1 MRLHARV
8 IALAVLLSAAAAIT
22 LAQQPEIT
30 HAQLTAKSADHGL
43 AAELDALKREG
54 APVWVGYSVPVVDK
68 FSSGWSSDRVAYLE
82 GNPSS
87 GGGNSGDGNRP
98 SFDHAVI
105 LLRVAGDGVEKV
117 RVESPDR
124 QLDGGGL
131 RFVWL
136 NNVAVDD
143 SVNALTSLAKQDST
157 RRLRDSSVLA
167 IAIHRTSAAT
177 QSLIA
182 LAAPGNDRELREK
195 AAFWLA
201 NERGHDGFVAIQR
214 FAREDSD
221 PAFREKLAFDL
232 NLSKDP
238 DAVKELV
245 RMAHSD
251 TSPGVRKQAQFWM
264 AQRGGKLVAGD
275 LHEMAENDP
284 EAGIRKSAVFAISQL
299 PGDEATTQLIQL
311 AKTGKDPGVR
321 KQAVF
326 WLGQSKDPRALDY
339 LTELI
344 QH

>member
-1 MRLHARV
+1 MCLHTRV
-8 IALAVLLSAAAAIT
+8 VALAVLFSAAVT

-30 HAQLTAKSADHGL
+30 HAQLTTKSVDHGL
-43 AAELDALKREG
+43 AAELDVLKREG
-54 APVWVGYSVPVVDK
+54 TPVWVGYSIPVVDK

-82 GNPSS
+82 GKPSS
-87 GGGNSGDGNRP
+87 GEGNSGDGNRP

-105 LLRVAGDGVEKV
+105 LLRIESGGVEKV

-131 RFVWL
+131 HFEWL

-143 SVNALTSLAKQDST
+143 SVNALSGVVKQDST
-157 RRLRDSSVLA
+157 KKLRDGAVFA
-167 IAIHRTSAAT
+167 IAIHQTPAAT

-182 LAAPGNDRELREK
+182 FTAPANDRELREK

-201 NERGHDGFVAIQR
+201 NERGNDGFVAIQR
-214 FAREDSD
+214 LAREDSD
-221 PAFREKLAFDL
+221 AVFREKLAFDL
-232 NLSKDP
+232 NLSKEP

-251 TSPGVRKQAQFWM
+251 AAPGVRKQAQFWM

-275 LHEMAENDP
+275 LHDIAENDP
-284 EAGIRKSAVFAISQL
+284 EAGIRKSAVFAISRL
-299 PGDEATTQLIQL
+299 PSDEATIQLIQL

-344 QH
+344 QR

>member
-1 MRLHARV
+1 MHSHARV
-8 IALAVLLSAAAAIT
+8 IALAVLLSAAAVT
-22 LAQQPEIT
+22 LAQQPET
-30 HAQLTAKSADHGL
+30 NHAQLTAKSSDHGL
-43 AAELDALKREG
+43 AAELDALKHEG
-54 APVWVGYSVPVVDK
+54 TPVWVGYSFPVVDK
-68 FSSGWSSDRVAYLE
+68 FSSGGSSDRVSYLE
-82 GNPSS
+82 GRPSS
-87 GGGNSGDGNRP
+87 ADGNNGDGNRA

-105 LLRVAGDGVEKV
+105 LLRIAGGGVEKV

-143 SVNALTSLAKQDST
+143 SVSALSGIAKQDSMKK
-157 RRLRDSSVLA
+157 LHDGAVFA
-167 IAIHRTSAAT
+167 IAIHRTPAAT
-177 QSLIA
+177 QSLVA
-182 LAAPGNDRELREK
+182 LTAPGNDRELREK

-214 FAREDSD
+214 LAREDSD

-232 NLSKDP
+232 NLSKEP

-245 RMAHSD
+245 RMAHND

-284 EAGIRKSAVFAISQL
+284 EAGIRKSAVFAISRL
-299 PGDEATTQLIQL
+299 PSDEATTQLIQL

-344 QH
+344 QR

>member
-1 MRLHARV
+1 MRLHVRIVA
-8 IALAVLLSAAAAIT
+8 IAVLLSAAAVT

-30 HAQLTAKSADHGL
+30 HAQLTTKSADRGL
-43 AAELDALKREG
+43 AAEFDALKRTG
-54 APVWVGYSVPVVDK
+54 VPVWVGYNVPVVDR
-68 FSSGWSSDRVAYLE
+68 FSSGWSSDRVSYLE
-82 GNPSS
+82 GRPSS
-87 GGGNSGDGNRP
+87 VDDSNGDGNRA

-105 LLRVAGDGVEKV
+105 LLRIAGSGVEKI

-131 RFVWL
+131 RFMWL
-136 NNVAVDD
+136 NNVDGDD
-143 SVNALTSLAKQDST
+143 SVNALASLAKQDEAKK
-157 RRLRDSSVLA
+157 LRDSAVFA
-167 IAIHRTSAAT
+167 ISIHRTPAAT

-182 LAAPGNDRELREK
+182 LASSGSDPGLREK
-195 AAFWLA
+195 TAFWLA

-221 PAFREKLAFDL
+221 PVFREKLAFDL

-251 TSPGVRKQAQFWM
+251 AAPGVRKQAQFWM
-264 AQRGGKLVAGD
+264 AQKGGKLVAGD
-275 LHEMAENDP
+275 LHDMAENDP
-284 EAGIRKSAVFAISQL
+284 EAGIRKSAVFAISRL